1 MGESSNRCESR
12 EVGQS
17 KVLDRVRSKF
27 EASFCNGGQV
37 KRCLGYRCRSTGGS
51 RLSSHMCGLTSSS
64 ASLSLSLFFFISVAR
79 LSFQRYGL
87 RRHGAGARTHS
98 GSPICQA
105 HECEPSYRCTG
116 SGRQGAYRDDG
127 LLEKVSICKVQNVST
142 FKRSLPLRPVIG
154 HQLLEAH
161 RQRRQSPAL

>member
-1 MGESSNRCESR
+1 MPWVSVPFNRWFTI
-12 EVGQS
+12 VITH
-17 KVLDRVRSKF
+17 VRI
-27 EASFCNGGQV
+27 NQLL
-37 KRCLGYRCRSTGGS
+37 CL
-51 RLSSHMCGLTSSS
+51 
-64 ASLSLSLFFFISVAR
+64 SLSLSLFFFISVAR

>member
-1 MGESSNRCESR
+1 MPWVSVPFNRWFTI
-12 EVGQS
+12 VITH
-17 KVLDRVRSKF
+17 VRI
-27 EASFCNGGQV
+27 NQLL
-37 KRCLGYRCRSTGGS
+37 CL
-51 RLSSHMCGLTSSS
+51 
-64 ASLSLSLFFFISVAR
+64 SLSLSLFFFISVAR

-105 HECEPSYRCTG
+105 HECELSYRCTG